1 MTATPYELTL
11 SVEAADLDERAHV
24 NNVVYVRW
32 VQDAAAAHWTIIAPE
47 GARDR
52 TAWVALRHEID
63 YHSPGVRGDDIV
75 VRTWVGVAHGLS
87 FERFTE
93 IRRKNDG
100 RLLASA
106 RTLWC
111 PVDARTGKPQRVSAE
126 VRACCSVPASDG
138 DRYG

>member
-1 MTATPYELTL
+1 MTATPYELIL
-11 SVEAADLDERAHV
+11 VVDSADLDERAHV

-32 VQDAAAAHWTIIAPE
+32 VQDAAAAHWAVLAPE
-47 GARDR
+47 NIRDHI
-52 TAWVALRHEID
+52 AWVALRHEID
-63 YHSPGVRGDDIV
+63 YHSPAVLGDGIA

-93 IRRKNDG
+93 IRRTSDG
-100 RLLASA
+100 RLLASG

-126 VRACCSVPASDG
+126 VRARCSVPASDG

>member
-1 MTATPYELTL
+1 MTATPYELML
-11 SVEAADLDERAHV
+11 SVDPADLDLRAHV
-24 NNVVYVRW
+24 NNVVYLRW
-32 VQDAAAAHWTIIAPE
+32 VQDAAAAHWAVLAPE
-47 GARDR
+47 GARDE

-63 YHSPGVRGDDIV
+63 YHSPAVLGDRIT

-93 IRRKNDG
+93 IRRKTDG

-111 PVDARTGKPQRVSAE
+111 PVDARTGKPHRVSAE
-126 VRACCSVPASDG
+126 VRARCSVPASDG